1 MGSCG
6 PIIDARNNKNHE
18 NSRNKNN
25 TATKQ
30 KTEKNNDS
38 SAVVVGSVCGVCAC
52 GEWCRGSS
60 GRDEGHSGR
69 MVPIGQRP
77 RVCKVHTCQQA
88 LHLPCRAR
96 SCKCVRWSHAP
107 DVGGILSIR
116 SGATPGLCFP
126 PTVLRAVNV
135 STSVSADQTCTGPHY
150 GQHGALSRRRTD

>member
-77 RVCKVHTCQQA
+77 RVRCRRYLEHQIRRHTW
-88 LHLPCRAR
+88 L
-96 SCKCVRWSHAP
+96 
-107 DVGGILSIR
+107 
-116 SGATPGLCFP
+116 
-126 PTVLRAVNV
+126 VL
-135 STSVSADQTCTGPHY
+135 SADRAPC
-150 GQHGALSRRRTD
+150 GQRVYIRQR